1 MIYPCRHSQA
11 HLAVN
16 ARHPAQRG
24 LRRPARHKRT
34 QAHPPGNV
42 PSRYR
47 VVPRS
52 PSLRHYRSPAPEC
65 TRRPEASRAQGTPY
79 PQRGATSCRP
89 LSQAALGMQDR
100 STAIIPGNVPG
111 DVGRQTRAGDHDA
124 LLPTSRS
131 GLAGS
136 GTFPGPLCCQ
146 TYSGKHQ
153 GQRRA
158 GIHALPGLHCRRSDE
173 CLPRHSS
180 AEERHTRIPRI
191 PHPGTGPVCS
201 LSAHN
206 TEWAIRPDERGAQ
219 IHATTKPWERSE
231 KAVPLCQQQRTP
243 TTSPSVNEPASCT
256 TLTALWRPF
265 TTASARRYP
274 CRPQSRYQTS
284 PSVERPPVNPL
295 RSCSARRP
303 PVIMNAKQ

>member
-1 MIYPCRHSQA
+1 MSRRFVRPGDHRHTA
-11 HLAVN
+11 RCYELALTYR
-16 ARHPAQRG
+16 AGASPSY
-24 LRRPARHKRT
+24 
-34 QAHPPGNV
+34 PGNV
-42 PSRYR
+42 PS
-47 VVPRS
+47 
-52 PSLRHYRSPAPEC
+52 
-65 TRRPEASRAQGTPY
+65 
-79 PQRGATSCRP
+79 
-89 LSQAALGMQDR
+89 
-100 STAIIPGNVPG
+100 

-158 GIHALPGLHCRRSDE
+158 GIHAPPGLHCRRSDE
-173 CLPRHSS
+173 CLPRHAS
-180 AEERHTRIPRI
+180 AEERYTRIPRI

-206 TEWAIRPDERGAQ
+206 TGWTTRPDERGAQ

-231 KAVPLCQQQRTP
+231 KVVPLCQQQRMP
-243 TTSPSVNEPASCT
+243 TTASPSVNEPASCT
-256 TLTALWRPF
+256 TLTALWRSF

-284 PSVERPPVNPL
+284 PSVERPSRQPTPVL
-295 RSCSARRP
+295 QR
-303 PVIMNAKQ
+303 

>member
-1 MIYPCRHSQA
+1 MSRRFVRPGDHRHT
-11 HLAVN
+11 
-16 ARHPAQRG
+16 ARCYELSLTYRAGASPSY
-24 LRRPARHKRT
+24 
-34 QAHPPGNV
+34 PGNV
-42 PSRYR
+42 PS
-47 VVPRS
+47 
-52 PSLRHYRSPAPEC
+52 
-65 TRRPEASRAQGTPY
+65 
-79 PQRGATSCRP
+79 
-89 LSQAALGMQDR
+89 
-100 STAIIPGNVPG
+100 

-173 CLPRHSS
+173 CLPRHAS
-180 AEERHTRIPRI
+180 AEERYTRIPRI

-206 TEWAIRPDERGAQ
+206 TGWTTRPDERGAQ

-231 KAVPLCQQQRTP
+231 KVVPLCQQQRMP
-243 TTSPSVNEPASCT
+243 TASPSVNEPASCT
-256 TLTALWRPF
+256 TLTALWRSF

-284 PSVERPPVNPL
+284 PSVERPSRQPTPVL
-295 RSCSARRP
+295 QR
-303 PVIMNAKQ
+303 